1 VIPEVWRKVTLYLG
15 ATQRALVEV
24 CRPAGRTPAVVVV
37 FRLFV
42 VSRSGVC

>member
-1 VIPEVWRKVTLYLG
+1 VVPEVWRKVTLYLG

-42 VSRSGVC
+42 SVVGHVC